1 MAASRRLGFGLRR
14 GQLVDLI
21 LDQDPSTP
29 VRCRV
34 VWIGE
39 QGFKQEG
46 KVGLE
51 TVQHQ
56 KILSSP
62 FVVRFSLI
70 HLSPPAET
78 GPAG

>member
-21 LDQDPSTP
+21 LDQDPSKP

-39 QGFKQEG
+39 QGSKQEC

-62 FVVRFSLI
+62 FVVPLF
-70 HLSPPAET
+70 PASI
-78 GPAG
+78 